1 MIQRIPMNKWHKYFF
16 DLCKLNAKQSKDP
29 STQVGSV
36 IVRSDRTIA
45 GMGWNG
51 FPKGCD
57 DSDEMY
63 ANREVKYQR
72 TVHAEVNAVLNSHGS
87 VWGLSLFSWPLPPC
101 ERCAP
106 VLINAGIERIFVLAE
121 ATKREDWLGSGQI
134 ALDMFAEAGIEVFEV
149 HNEPEAE

>member
-16 DLCKLNAKQSKDP
+16 DLCKVNAKQSKDP
-29 STQVGSV
+29 STQVGSI

-57 DSDEMY
+57 DSPEVY
-63 ANREVKYQR
+63 ADREVKYQR

-87 VWGLSLFSWPLPPC
+87 VMGMALVSWPLPPC

-106 VLINAGIERIFVLAE
+106 VLINAGIARIFVLAD
-121 ATKREDWLGSGQI
+121 ATRRDDWLGSGEI
-134 ALDMFAEAGIEVFEV
+134 ALGMFREAGIEVYEV
-149 HNEPEAE
+149 YNDQAE